1 MKYNESKETLLSY
14 FDMWRNNSMDSKSFV
29 NDARVMSKGQ
39 VTIPKNVRAALG
51 IDTGDRVTFIVEGAN
66 VRVVNS
72 AVYALMKFQEQMKGT
87 AEKAG
92 FMSEEDVAQW
102 ITDSRRE
109 ENRQ

>member
-1 MKYNESKETLLSY
+1 MAGTA
-14 FDMWRNNSMDSKSFV
+14 FV

-51 IDTGDRVTFIVEGAN
+51 IETGDRVTFIVDGMN

-72 AVYALMKFQEQMKGT
+72 ALYALMRFQEQMKGE

-92 FMSEEDVAQW
+92 LISEDDVAEW
-102 ITDSRRE
+102 ITNSRRE
-109 ENRQ
+109 DNEQ

>member
-1 MKYNESKETLLSY
+1 MIKVGNPY
-14 FDMWRNNSMDSKSFV
+14 FPTFTMEVINMAATTFV

-51 IDTGDRVTFIVEGAN
+51 IDTGDRVTFIVEGNN

-72 AVYALMKFQEQMKGT
+72 AVYALMRFQEQMNGE

-92 FMSEEDVAQW
+92 LLSEEDVAEW
-102 ITDSRRE
+102 ITSSRRE
-109 ENRQ
+109 ENS

>member
-1 MKYNESKETLLSY
+1 MSATA
-14 FDMWRNNSMDSKSFV
+14 FV

-51 IDTGDRVTFIVEGAN
+51 INTGDRVTFIVDGTN

-72 AVYALMKFQEQMKGT
+72 AVYALMKFQEQMGGE

-92 FMSEEDVAQW
+92 LMSEDDVAEW
-102 ITDSRRE
+102 ITSSRRE
-109 ENRQ
+109 DNA

>member
-1 MKYNESKETLLSY
+1 MA
-14 FDMWRNNSMDSKSFV
+14 DSAFV

-51 IDTGDRVTFIVEGAN
+51 IDTGDRDTFIVDGNN

-72 AVYALMKFQEQMKGT
+72 AVYALMKLQEQMSGE

-92 FMSEEDVAQW
+92 LLNEEDVANW
-102 ITDSRRE
+102 ITASRRK
-109 ENRQ
+109 ENA